1 MQVDRAVKAIK
12 SVMVPTGVTT
22 PEAIK
27 ALSEHV
33 MFSGLKRPTLRSYVL
48 QAFRKLKNTG
58 DYSIVKEGATNMIVP
73 KEDMLKS
80 RIVMEAAEM
89 RKDSVPRQEII
100 TILSQDFGLTKGDV
114 RYYLRGSN

>member
-1 MQVDRAVKAIK
+1 MQVNRAVKAIK
-12 SVMVPTGVTT
+12 RVMVPTGVTT

-27 ALSEHV
+27 ALSCLPT
-33 MFSGLKRPTLRSYVL
+33 FSGLQRTTLKVYVL
-48 QAFRKLKNTG
+48 QAFRKLENTG
-58 DYSIVKEGATNMIVP
+58 DYDIVKEGTANMIVP
-73 KEDMLKS
+73 KEDVLKS

-89 RKDSVPRQEII
+89 RKAGTPRLDIV